1 MTTATTAPAATT
13 PATPSVGASHLRV
26 EGRDKVTGAA
36 RYAAD
41 HPADGLAHG
50 WIVLSTVARGR
61 IRSVDDAPVRAMPG
75 VLTVLHHG
83 NAPRLKEDF
92 AGTFGPDAT
101 TRILQHDR
109 VPHAGWPVA
118 CVVAET
124 PEQAREAAEAL
135 VVTYDTEPHD
145 VTLRPGHPGSHPAE
159 TTAMGPGRT
168 EKGDV
173 EAELAASD
181 IVVDAWYTTP
191 EEHHNPMEPHA
202 AMARWEDGRL
212 EVVDSTQGAYA
223 TARDLAQLLG
233 LDPADVRVRSEHVG
247 GGFGSKAQAR
257 PHLVLAA
264 MAATVLGRPV
274 RIALTRRQTFSLI
287 GHRSATVQRV
297 RLGAGADG
305 RLRALDHA
313 ALSATS
319 TVHEFVEPSA
329 AYARSM
335 YDASGHRTVH
345 RVLPLDVPTPTFMRA
360 PGEAPGS
367 FAVECALD
375 ELAERCGLDPI
386 VLRARNE
393 PAAGPVSGLPFA
405 GHRLADCFTEGARRF
420 GWAGRDP
427 RPGVRRDGRWLLGT
441 GTAASSFFTGAF
453 PATATAT
460 AHADGAFTVRI
471 AAADIGTGA
480 RTALTQLAAD
490 ALDVAPDRVRVLI
503 ADSDFG
509 DAWVAGGS
517 MGTRSWGWAV
527 RLAARDLRDRLAS
540 GAGIPP
546 EGLTVRAN
554 TEEAVRSLAAYERH
568 AYGAQFAEV
577 AVDPGTGEIRVRRM
591 LGVFAAGRIV
601 NPLTAR
607 NQLTGGMVWGL
618 SMALHEEAVRDTA
631 SGGLVNADL
640 AGYHVAAHADVPAI
654 EVAWLDDPDPDD
666 PVGIKGIG
674 EIGTVGSAAA
684 VANAVW
690 HATGVRHR
698 DLPIRPDRVLAGG
711 AAPVTA
717 APVTAAPVTAAP
729 VTAAPV
735 TAAPVTAASVT
746 AAPVE
751 QDRAGHR

>member
-1 MTTATTAPAATT
+1 MTTAPHATATATAPAVGT
-13 PATPSVGASHLRV
+13 PHIRL

-41 HPADGLAHG
+41 HPADDLAHG
-50 WIVLSTVARGR
+50 WIVVSTVARGR
-61 IRSVDDAPVRAMPG
+61 IRSVDDTPVLALPG

-83 NAPRLKEDF
+83 NAPRLEEDF
-92 AGTFGPDAT
+92 VGTFGPDAT

-109 VPHAGWPVA
+109 VPHMGWPVA
-118 CVVAET
+118 LVVAET

-145 VTLRPGHPGSHPAE
+145 VGLRPDHPGCRPVE
-159 TTAMGPGRT
+159 TVAMGPGT
-168 EKGDV
+168 TGKGDV
-173 EAELAASD
+173 EAELAASHT
-181 IVVDAWYTTP
+181 VVDAWYTTP
-191 EEHHNPMEPHA
+191 EEYHHPLEPHA
-202 AMARWEDGRL
+202 AMARWDDGRL

-223 TARDLAQLLG
+223 TARDLARLLG
-233 LDPADVRVRSEHVG
+233 LEPSAVRLRSEHVG

-257 PHLVLAA
+257 PHVVLAA

-274 RIALTRRQTFSLI
+274 RVALTRRQMFSLV

-297 RLGAGADG
+297 RLGADADG
-305 RLRALDHA
+305 RLRALEHT

-319 TVHEFVEPSA
+319 TVREFVEPSA
-329 AYARSM
+329 AYGRVM
-335 YDASGHRTVH
+335 YDADGHRTDH
-345 RVLPLDVPTPTFMRA
+345 RVLPLDIPTPTYMRA

-367 FAVECALD
+367 FALECALD
-375 ELAERCGLDPI
+375 ELAERCGVDPI
-386 VLRARNE
+386 ELRARNE

-405 GHRLADCFTEGARRF
+405 GRRLTDCFTEGARRF
-420 GWAGRDP
+420 GWAERDP

-441 GTAASSFFTGAF
+441 GTAASSFFTGTF

-460 AHADGAFTVRI
+460 AHPDGTFTVRI

-490 ALDVAPDRVRVLI
+490 ALEVTPDRVRVRI

-527 RLAARDLRDRLAS
+527 RLAARDLRERLAP
-540 GAGIPP
+540 GVTVPP
-546 EGLTVRAN
+546 GGLTVRSD
-554 TEEAVRSLAAYERH
+554 TEAAVRALAAYERH
-568 AYGAQFAEV
+568 AFGAQFAEV
-577 AVDPGTGEIRVRRM
+577 AVDPDSGEIRVRRM
-591 LGVFAAGRIV
+591 LGVFAAGRII

-607 NQLTGGMVWGL
+607 GQLTGGMIWGL
-618 SMALHEEAVRDTA
+618 SMALHEEAVRDATT
-631 SGGLVNADL
+631 GGLAHTDL
-640 AGYHVAAHADVPAI
+640 AGYHVAAHADVPAV
-654 EVAWLDDPDPDD
+654 EADWLDDPDPDD

-698 DLPIRPDRVLAGG
+698 HLPIRPDRVLAAA
-711 AAPVTA
+711 AAPR
-717 APVTAAPVTAAP
+717 
-729 VTAAPV
+729 
-735 TAAPVTAASVT
+735 
-746 AAPVE
+746 E
-751 QDRAGHR
+751 EGRARHR